1 MVHKELQR
9 LVDAVMGDDPRAAL
23 TAYRDL
29 ADRQLPWL
37 EQRVVALARREG
49 LNWTDIGR
57 ALGRSRQAVRKRFGA
72 VIARPAPGPRETAFE
87 RALRQQNEAYERFKN
102 PQAEEADPIGW

>member
-1 MVHKELQR
+1 ME
-9 LVDAVMGDDPRAAL
+9 AVLGDDARAAL
-23 TAYRDL
+23 AAYRDL

-37 EQRVVALARREG
+37 EQRVVALARRDG

-57 ALGRSRQAVRKRFGA
+57 AMGRSRQAVRQRFAA

-87 RALRQQNEAYERFKN
+87 RALRQQNEAYERFRN
-102 PQAEEADPIGW
+102 PRAEEEDPVGW